1 MEMTWYTRELPILA
15 AALQL
20 LEESDYDRHPGV
32 NDLASAVGLPE
43 IEVAKALKAMDG
55 EYVRISTNLTGM
67 TSATVDDV
75 YPVGRRAAGQWP
87 TPELVAQR
95 LIAGLE
101 AAAAEEVDPERKSK
115 LKQTALFLG
124 SSGKDLL
131 INLVASVIAKSAGL
145 G

>member
-1 MEMTWYTRELPILA
+1 MEMTWYTRELPVLT
-15 AALQL
+15 AALQF
-20 LEESDYDRHPGV
+20 LEEHDYGLLPEAT
-32 NDLASAVGLPE
+32 DLAPIVGLDVMA
-43 IEVAKALKAMDG
+43 VAKALKAMDG
-55 EYVRISTNLTGM
+55 EFIRTTTTFEGM
-67 TSATVDDV
+67 PGTTVHEV
-75 YPVGRRAAGQWP
+75 YPAGRRAAGQWP

-101 AAAAEEVDPERKSK
+101 AAAAEEANPEKKSK

-131 INLVASVIAKSAGL
+131 INLVASVIAKGAGL